1 MYVARGGLYI
11 TKSLHIYVITSCYMA
26 LPINIPIH
34 ILWTYGLCMQ
44 RRESW
49 ENAGEDV
56 ETKVY
61 VIAWA
66 TIYDALVLT
75 DMLTFPPF

>member
-1 MYVARGGLYI
+1 
-11 TKSLHIYVITSCYMA
+11 
-26 LPINIPIH
+26 
-34 ILWTYGLCMQ
+34 MQ

-56 ETKVY
+56 ETKIY
-61 VIAWA
+61 VTAWA

-75 DMLTFPPF
+75 DMLTFPPFEITFIYTSIV

>member
-1 MYVARGGLYI
+1 
-11 TKSLHIYVITSCYMA
+11 
-26 LPINIPIH
+26 
-34 ILWTYGLCMQ
+34 MQ

-56 ETKVY
+56 KTKIY
-61 VIAWA
+61 VTAWA
-66 TIYDALVLT
+66 IIYDALVLT